1 MKKYLAV
8 LLGVAMLLSLAA
20 CGNGNSNK
28 SPAPEAG
35 TESPET
41 SAPVGDV
48 ASDIN
53 ASEMEIVYMC
63 SSLGDMSFADS
74 GYRGVQ
80 EIAGKYGFKT
90 RVVETMSDSSRYE
103 AYILDVCDSGA
114 DFLVIGSTYQELVE
128 KYAADYPDMRFIVFD
143 TGREVEIVAENILY
157 ITFAQNEG
165 SYLAGMIAAAVSENG
180 VIGCVGGVQNPII
193 QDFMTGYMEG
203 AKAYNPEIKVISAWV
218 GNWSDSAKMLELCTE
233 QNNKYGA
240 DVFFP
245 IAGGAGTGAFEAALK
260 QKNIWTIGVDSD
272 QYAIFKEAGNEYA
285 DVIIT
290 SMLKEVGNSFV
301 SVFDDYMA
309 GIEYWGSVRTLGIA
323 ENSIGYVDNDMFK
336 DNIPAEAV
344 AKIEEAK
351 AAITSGEL
359 TVKSYFDFANEQEYL
374 EFANSLAP

>member
-1 MKKYLAV
+1 MKKHLAI
-8 LLGVAMLLSLAA
+8 LLGVVMLLSFAA
-20 CGNGNSNK
+20 CGNGNSSN

-41 SAPVGDV
+41 SAPAGDA